1 MLSAREAALAAERR
15 DVRGRWL
22 LSAPALLIIL
32 LAAIGPLFV
41 MLLYS
46 FLEKGDYLK
55 LDNLTLGYTFTPK
68 NRKLVENLRVYLAA
82 KNIFTLTGYK
92 GNDPSIVTSTGI
104 TPGVD
109 SNSAYPTAT
118 QMSIGITMKFH

>member
-1 MLSAREAALAAERR
+1 MRKYGMGLQLSGTDNILR
-15 DVRGRWL
+15 
-22 LSAPALLIIL
+22 SAYLEDKDLKTGGGVISS
-32 LAAIGPLFV
+32 
-41 MLLYS
+41 Y